1 MSDIP
6 VGSPPT
12 PPGRHAAPSGW
23 YPDPVDLARERYWDG
38 WQWSRNT
45 RPRPGFAASEPAA
58 QAQPGEGTEPAG
70 PQPEVP
76 GEPGQQPR
84 RWPGQPGQPP
94 SSPGSWP
101 GQQPQQSGA
110 WPGQQPE
117 QPAPWPGQPPQQ
129 QGPWPGQHTTQGQLP
144 GGYYAA
150 PQYPPA
156 YPGVPYG
163 ARAVAQTADGVPLA
177 GWWWR
182 ALAVVIDTLLVGLIA
197 GVIASPIYLRLFRS
211 ISAVFAEAMRAAQA
225 GEPAPALPTTALLSS
240 GDQFALT
247 LITLLVGLAYHVVFL
262 RLKSATPGKLAVG
275 LRVVPVDAGHSRAQL
290 PWNTAIVRAIVWVL
304 PTAHI
309 LLILVRIADVLL
321 PLWHPKR
328 QSLHDLAA
336 KTQVVKPR

>member
-1 MSDIP
+1 MSEIP

-45 RPRPGFAASEPAA
+45 RPRAGFAPSGHAP
-58 QAQPGEGTEPAG
+58 QGQPGERAEPAT
-70 PQPEVP
+70 PQAGAP
-76 GEPGQQPR
+76 GESAQQPGP
-84 RWPGQPGQPP
+84 WPGHQPGQPP
-94 SSPGSWP
+94 ASPGSWP
-101 GQQPQQSGA
+101 GQRPQQPGPWPGTQPQ
-110 WPGQQPE
+110 
-117 QPAPWPGQPPQQ
+117 QPAPWPGQHPT
-129 QGPWPGQHTTQGQLP
+129 PGQPPP
-144 GGYYAA
+144 GGYYGA
-150 PQYPPA
+150 PQYPAA

-182 ALAVVIDTLLVGLIA
+182 ALAVVIDTLLVGVIA

-211 ISAVFAEAMRAAQA
+211 MSAVFGEAIRAAQA
-225 GEPAPALPTTALLSS
+225 GQPAPALPTTALLSAS
-240 GDQFALT
+240 DQFALT

-309 LLILVRIADVLL
+309 LLILVRIVDVLL

-328 QSLHDLAA
+328 QALHDLAA